1 MQIDISGLN
10 WVAILVSVII
20 GQVFLTVWF
29 AVIFADSWAKAYGDA
44 DKAQHTREI
53 PGYTYAVGLACM
65 ILLTIG
71 LALLQQG
78 LGVTTLGAGLGSG
91 FMVALCFCTAT
102 ALPGYAF
109 LRKWNAAMLAIG
121 SQVVLILILS
131 TILAV
136 WQ

>member
-1 MQIDISGLN
+1 MLFDFGGLN
-10 WVAILVSVII
+10 WLAVLASVII
-20 GQVFLTVWF
+20 GQVFLTIWF
-29 AVIFADSWAKAYGDA
+29 AVIFADPWAKAYGAA
-44 DKAQHTREI
+44 DKAEHTGEI

-78 LGVTTLGAGLGSG
+78 LGVKTFGAGLGSG
-91 FMVALCFCTAT
+91 LLVASCFCLAT

-131 TILAV
+131 VILAV